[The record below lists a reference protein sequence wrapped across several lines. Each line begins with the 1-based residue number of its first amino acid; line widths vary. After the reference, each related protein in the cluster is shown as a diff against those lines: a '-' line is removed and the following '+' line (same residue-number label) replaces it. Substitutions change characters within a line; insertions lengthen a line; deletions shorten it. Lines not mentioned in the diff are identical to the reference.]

1 MQTCPRDTAEEFLRG
16 ATVVQ
21 KTTVQRATVTC
32 GRDHLGAALQNKL
45 SPEEPPNRV
54 VNRRV
59 PTGLKDL
66 IPARYLALLLSP
78 FRTLSS
84 PGPFSITPF
93 PHCAFVEGKS
103 EFFSSNVAAP
113 PHMVPYVISMG
124 KGAHTSPCEPKT
136 SHVG

>member
-1 MQTCPRDTAEEFLRG
+1 MQTCPRDTAEELLRG

-78 FRTLSS
+78 QSTLIFYQIVSQ
-84 PGPFSITPF
+84 
-93 PHCAFVEGKS
+93 S
-103 EFFSSNVAAP
+103 E
-113 PHMVPYVISMG
+113 IR
-124 KGAHTSPCEPKT
+124 KT
-136 SHVG
+136 RLIIFCMKL